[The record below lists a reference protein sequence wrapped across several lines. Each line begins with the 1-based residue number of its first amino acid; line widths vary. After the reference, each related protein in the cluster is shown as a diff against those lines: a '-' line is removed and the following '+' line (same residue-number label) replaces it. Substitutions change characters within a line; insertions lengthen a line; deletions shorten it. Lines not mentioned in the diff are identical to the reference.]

1 MHLNSQ
7 KKSYRISAGLL
18 VLLIIL
24 IKSILLLIS
33 IYSYRPIIITFSVMA
48 IAPALFLFAFSFL
61 FNASSKLVYLFIL
74 DVIVSLVFVTDAVYF
89 RAFDHIISVYM
100 IFAKGVTEDLG
111 SSILSLIQLR
121 DFLFLMDLPVIYF
134 LFFRSCHFTEEDKV
148 FKVRFV
154 QSLYILVLSISLIC
168 YQFINQVEQTSLCNP
183 AIRPLTMSPLGAH
196 MFDIY
201 RFIYERNDRLDTDD
215 IAKIEKWLGNNE
227 KYQTFDIEY
236 ESLRGVLAGK
246 NLIVIQFESL
256 ENILIGSSFYGYEIT
271 PNINSLLK
279 NSIYFNNIYEQTRDG
294 NSSDAE
300 LLFNTS
306 LYPLGSGSAFLRFGD
321 NEYPGSLPR
330 QLKKLGYTT
339 IAIHGDNKEFWNRD
353 RTFSSFGF
361 DKYISEE
368 EFENQTKVG
377 MGILDKYLF
386 DESYKEIE
394 RLNTPYYFFII
405 TVTSHMPF
413 NAADRIDSTVIP
425 EDDLTAKYLKC
436 INYTDRE
443 FGNFYH
449 QLKDLGILNNSVL
462 IIYGD
467 HEGVHKYYPTTLPDN
482 GKKIPF
488 IVHVPEMQGK
498 VIDTVGGQ
506 VDMMPT
512 LAYLLGI
519 DETKYSRMVMGRN
532 LFSNNPGA
540 AILSDGSIVGNK
552 EDGSHLARALET
564 SDLVMR
570 GNYFA
575 REYSNM
581 LGQN

>member
-1 MHLNSQ
+1 
-7 KKSYRISAGLL
+7 
-18 VLLIIL
+18 
-24 IKSILLLIS
+24 
-33 IYSYRPIIITFSVMA
+33 
-48 IAPALFLFAFSFL
+48 
-61 FNASSKLVYLFIL
+61 
-74 DVIVSLVFVTDAVYF
+74 
-89 RAFDHIISVYM
+89 
-100 IFAKGVTEDLG
+100 
-111 SSILSLIQLR
+111 
-121 DFLFLMDLPVIYF
+121 
-134 LFFRSCHFTEEDKV
+134 
-148 FKVRFV
+148 
-154 QSLYILVLSISLIC
+154 
-168 YQFINQVEQTSLCNP
+168 
-183 AIRPLTMSPLGAH
+183 
-196 MFDIY
+196 
-201 RFIYERNDRLDTDD
+201 
-215 IAKIEKWLGNNE
+215 
-227 KYQTFDIEY
+227 
-236 ESLRGVLAGK
+236 
-246 NLIVIQFESL
+246 
-256 ENILIGSSFYGYEIT
+256 
-271 PNINSLLK
+271 
-279 NSIYFNNIYEQTRDG
+279 
-294 NSSDAE
+294 
-300 LLFNTS
+300 
-306 LYPLGSGSAFLRFGD
+306 
-321 NEYPGSLPR
+321 
-330 QLKKLGYTT
+330 
-339 IAIHGDNKEFWNRD
+339 
-353 RTFSSFGF
+353 
-361 DKYISEE
+361 
-368 EFENQTKVG
+368 
-377 MGILDKYLF
+377 
-386 DESYKEIE
+386 
-394 RLNTPYYFFII
+394 
-405 TVTSHMPF
+405 MPF